1 VSFFIFYAILGIYWP
16 KREIIMR
23 MAYRIIV
30 EYYDKSSPNKTL
42 SQCSVLEGDIN
53 KPTNCMDFTIG
64 IEQQIALLQ
73 NVQDSVLLEKSSL
86 INQDE
91 TMCPCCDNKLAKFGK
106 QTSTIHDVLTDHVV
120 QIQRLKCRK
129 CKHEEPSTVRTILN
143 GTLSG
148 DLVKVQASLG
158 ADHTY
163 RESEKILELFSQKE
177 RQVNNHDRVKHVVES
192 VGKVIEQMNEDE
204 KEIISVKPAPELILN
219 VDGGHIKTTEDKRSL
234 EAMVSVIYRPD
245 ALKANKKDTRNYLT
259 SKSCA
264 ASIKD
269 DGQKQMIGSTII
281 AALKQGLNEKT
292 HVTALCDG
300 ADNCWKIAESL
311 EKFCGKITYILDWFH
326 ISMKME
332 NIALPEVLKS
342 KLMRIKWHLWRGN
355 IDRALVRLS
364 ELEILAANKIEKD
377 KINKFSVY
385 IKNNKIRIVD
395 YRKRKKDG
403 VVFTSNLAES
413 TVENLINK
421 RCKGKQ
427 HMRWSRN
434 GLNPLLQLR
443 ATIHSDEW
451 AEKWRSAVLSA
462 AA

>member
-1 VSFFIFYAILGIYWP
+1 MEKS
-16 KREIIMR
+16 
-23 MAYRIIV
+23 YRIIV
-30 EYYDKSSPNKTL
+30 ECYDKSSPEKVI
-42 SQCSVLEGDIN
+42 SQCSVLEGEIN
-53 KPTNCMDFTIG
+53 KPTNCLDFTIG
-64 IEQQIALLQ
+64 IEKQIALLQ
-73 NVQDSVLLEKSSL
+73 NVQDFVLFEKASML
-86 INQDE
+86 NQEE
-91 TMCPCCDNKLAKFGK
+91 TLCPSCNNKLAKYGK
-106 QTSTIHDVLTDHVV
+106 HTSTIHDVLTDHSVK
-120 QIQRLKCRK
+120 IQRLKCRK
-129 CKHEEPSTVRTILN
+129 CNHEEPSTIRTIFN

-163 RESEKILELFSQKE
+163 RESEKILELFSQKS

-192 VGKVIEQMNEDE
+192 VGKVIEQMSEDE
-204 KEIISVKPAPELILN
+204 KEMISVKPAPELILN

-245 ALKANKKDTRNYLT
+245 ALEANKKDTRNYLT

-264 ASIKD
+264 ASIKN

-311 EKFCGKITYILDWFH
+311 AEFCGKITYILDWFH

-355 IDRALVRLS
+355 VDRVLVRLN
-364 ELEILAANKIEKD
+364 ELEILAINKIEKD
-377 KINKFSVY
+377 KINKFSAY
-385 IKNNKIRIVD
+385 IKNNKKRIIN
-395 YRKRKKDG
+395 YRKRNNEG
-403 VVFTSNLAES
+403 LVFTSNLAES
-413 TVENLINK
+413 TVESLINR

-427 HMRWSRN
+427 HMRWSRD

>member
-1 VSFFIFYAILGIYWP
+1 ME
-16 KREIIMR
+16 K
-23 MAYRIIV
+23 AYRIIV
-30 EYYDKSSPNKTL
+30 ECYDKNSPKKVL

-64 IEQQIALLQ
+64 IERQIALLQ
-73 NVQDSVLLEKSSL
+73 NVQDYVLLEKASL
-86 INQDE
+86 LNQE
-91 TMCPCCDNKLAKFGK
+91 EKMCPCCNIKLAKFGK
-106 QTSTIHDVLTDHVV
+106 HISTIHDVLTDHEV
-120 QIQRLKCRK
+120 QIQRLKCNK
-129 CKHEEPSTVRTILN
+129 CKYEEPSTVRTVLH

-163 RESEKILELFSQKE
+163 RESEKILEIFSQKE

-192 VGKVIEQMNEDE
+192 VGKVIKQMNKDE
-204 KEIISVKPAPELILN
+204 KEIIKVKPAPELILN
-219 VDGGHIKTTEDKRSL
+219 VDGGHIKTVEDKRSL
-234 EAMVSVIYRPD
+234 EAMVSVVYRPD
-245 ALKANKKDTRNYLT
+245 ALESNKKGTRNYLS

-269 DGQKQMIGSTII
+269 DGQEQMISSTII

-292 HVTALCDG
+292 HITALCDG

-311 EKFCGKITYILDWFH
+311 APLCSKITYILDWFH

-332 NIALPEVLKS
+332 NIALPEALKI

-355 IDRALVRLS
+355 VDRALVRLD
-364 ELEILAANKIEKD
+364 ELKILTSNIKEKEKIT
-377 KINKFSVY
+377 KFSVY
-385 IKNNKIRIVD
+385 IQNNKSRIID
-395 YRKRKKDG
+395 YRKRKNDG
-403 VVFTSNLAES
+403 FVFTSNLAES
-413 TVENLINK
+413 TVESLINK
-421 RCKGKQ
+421 RCKGQQ
-427 HMRWSRN
+427 HMRWSRD
-434 GLNPLLQLR
+434 GLDPLLQLR

>member
-1 VSFFIFYAILGIYWP
+1 MGKS
-16 KREIIMR
+16 
-23 MAYRIIV
+23 YRVIV
-30 EYYDKSSPNKTL
+30 ECYDKHSPETVL

-53 KPTNCMDFTIG
+53 KPTNCMDFTMG
-64 IEQQIALLQ
+64 IEKQISLLQ
-73 NVQDSVLLEKSSL
+73 NVQDFVILEKASL
-86 INQDE
+86 LNQDKK
-91 TMCPCCDNKLAKFGK
+91 TCPCCENNLAKFGK
-106 QTSTIHDVLTDHVV
+106 QTSTIHDVLTDHEV
-120 QIQRLKCRK
+120 QIQRLKCNT
-129 CKHEEPSTVRTILN
+129 CKYEEPATVRTILN

-163 RESEKILELFSQKE
+163 RESEKILEIFSQKE

-192 VGKVIEQMNEDE
+192 VGKVIEKMNEDE
-204 KEIISVKPAPELILN
+204 KEIIAAKSAPELILN
-219 VDGGHIKTTEDKRSL
+219 VDGGHIKTNEDKRSI

-245 ALKANKKDTRNYLT
+245 SLKANQKDTRNYLT

-269 DGQKQMIGSTII
+269 DEQKQMISSTII
-281 AALKQGLNEKT
+281 AALKQGLTKET

-311 EKFCGKITYILDWFH
+311 APICGKITYILDWFH

-332 NIALPEVLKS
+332 NISLPEELKA
-342 KLMRIKWHLWRGN
+342 KLMRVKWHLWRGN
-355 IDRALVRLS
+355 SDRALLRLN
-364 ELEILAANKIEKD
+364 ELFITANDKKEKD
-377 KINKFSVY
+377 KINKFAVY
-385 IKNNKIRIVD
+385 IENNKRRIAD
-395 YRKRKKDG
+395 YRKRKKSG
-403 VVFTSNLAES
+403 FVFTSNLAES
-413 TVENLINK
+413 TVESLINK
-421 RCKGKQ
+421 RCKGQQ
-427 HMRWSRN
+427 HMRWSRD

-451 AEKWRSAVLSA
+451 ADKWRSAVLSA

>member
-1 VSFFIFYAILGIYWP
+1 ME
-16 KREIIMR
+16 K
-23 MAYRIIV
+23 AYRIIV
-30 EYYDKSSPNKTL
+30 ECYDKNSPKKVI

-64 IEQQIALLQ
+64 IEKQIALLQ
-73 NVQDSVLLEKSSL
+73 NVQDYVLLEKASL
-86 INQDE
+86 LNQE
-91 TMCPCCDNKLAKFGK
+91 EKMCPCCTIKLAKFGK
-106 QTSTIHDVLTDHVV
+106 HSSTIHDVLTDHEV
-120 QIQRLKCRK
+120 QIQRLKCNK
-129 CKHEEPSTVRTILN
+129 CKYEEPSTVRTVLN

-163 RESEKILELFSQKE
+163 RESEKILEIFSQKE

-192 VGKVIEQMNEDE
+192 VGTVIKQMNEDE
-204 KEIISVKPAPELILN
+204 KEIIKANPAPELIVN
-219 VDGGHIKTTEDKRSL
+219 VDGGHIKTVEDKRSL
-234 EAMVSVIYRPD
+234 EAMVSVVYRPD
-245 ALKANKKDTRNYLT
+245 ALEANKKGTRNYLS

-269 DGQKQMIGSTII
+269 DGQEQMICSTII

-292 HVTALCDG
+292 HITALCDG

-311 EKFCGKITYILDWFH
+311 APLCGKITYILDWFH
-326 ISMKME
+326 MSMKME

-342 KLMRIKWHLWRGN
+342 KLIRIKWHLWRGN
-355 IDRALVRLS
+355 VDRALVRLD
-364 ELEILAANKIEKD
+364 ELKILTSNIKEKD
-377 KINKFSVY
+377 KITKFSVY
-385 IKNNKIRIVD
+385 IQNNKSRIID
-395 YRKRKKDG
+395 YRKRKNDG
-403 VVFTSNLAES
+403 FVFTSNLAES
-413 TVENLINK
+413 TVESLINK
-421 RCKGKQ
+421 RCKGQQ
-427 HMRWSRN
+427 HMRWSRD
-434 GLNPLLQLR
+434 GLDPLLQLR